1 MSSKSSTEE
10 SIGDNDSECSE
21 EGVDPRVQVELEKLN
36 SSTNEINR
44 LEVDLDDARAKFRQL
59 LCDTTLQIDALGKK
73 LGSCVERA
81 RPYYEARM
89 KSKEALIETQ
99 KAAVKFE
106 RANSAH
112 TAAKEMVFLAEE
124 GLKTEGRTFDHAW
137 QEMLNHATMRVNE
150 SEMER
155 TTTEQEH
162 RRTSLLYH
170 ESEKKVQQL
179 QKDLKRSINKSRNVR
194 RNLLFINSIAIEHR
208 LKLLPYFEL
217 KSQYNHQMEE
227 QKQRVKRLESQVSQ
241 AKASYAEALRNLEQI
256 SDEIHKIRNHEMFG
270 FTDPLGVRGLGVGAE
285 SPLQSSKNIREKPKS
300 TQASKRKKASKRQ
313 STNENQSRD
322 SWFDST
328 FQESDSGDE
337 YLSIPNKLGPAASPV
352 MPQKSKDSGDLSQYL
367 GLSSLPGD
375 SETRM
380 QAVAKLE
387 EEVLKDAKTT
397 RLEAERRPS
406 LATSTP
412 SCNTTPKKTPRNP
425 FLPLTNPFQP
435 QNGQHNSLNNGID
448 SESNQTWTAINLG
461 ESSSDNSPSPVKS
474 MSNGTDQAGK
484 GKGIDIPYRPL
495 VDHPGD
501 DKGSGSHIITPL
513 NDEKGKCDDW
523 LAKNEGTVPDG
534 GEEVWTEVSLNDD
547 PETPTTSSLFKKV
560 SFFNTNFTCGR
571 PRNSS
576 TDDERQ
582 SSVELN
588 TPPQSARGS
597 VSLQGTPLKQRMKL
611 DTGLVNWISRSS
623 AAEEQPT
630 NIQYRRPPLGNRRQS
645 LDTLLWN
652 PTSERMK
659 DFLNQGIM
667 MLNISSLTERR
678 SSEPRTEKPINVP
691 RSTLNPI
698 TGIETT
704 IVPRHLK
711 KIPSPLEKSLTY
723 LNAEDDSAS
732 DTDSLHSMD
741 MLTDDQVSS
750 LMREPNLQ
758 EVCQDVLGTPIT
770 EVLPGYPSS
779 KP

>member
-10 SIGDNDSECSE
+10 SICDNDSECSE

-36 SSTNEINR
+36 SATNEINR
-44 LEVDLDDARAKFRQL
+44 LEVDLDDARCKFRQL
-59 LCDTTLQIDALGKK
+59 LCDTTLQVDALGKK

-81 RPYYEARM
+81 RPYYDARM
-89 KSKEALIETQ
+89 KAKEALLETQ
-99 KAAVKFE
+99 KAAVQFE

-150 SEMER
+150 TEMER
-155 TTTEQEH
+155 TTTEAEH
-162 RRTSLLYH
+162 RKTSQIYQDA
-170 ESEKKVQQL
+170 ERKVQQL
-179 QKDLKRSINKSRNVR
+179 QKDLKRSIAKSR
-194 RNLLFINSIAIEHR
+194 
-208 LKLLPYFEL
+208 PYFEL

-227 QKQRVKRLESQVSQ
+227 QKQRVKKLESQVSQ

-270 FTDPLGVRGLGVGAE
+270 GFTDPLGVRGLGVGAE
-285 SPLQSSKNIREKPKS
+285 SPIQSKNIRASGK
-300 TQASKRKKASKRQ
+300 TNQAPKRKKPVKQPIASSKG
-313 STNENQSRD
+313 SKD
-322 SWFDST
+322 SWLD
-328 FQESDSGDE
+328 SDSGDE
-337 YLSIPNKLGPAASPV
+337 YLTIPSKLGPAASPV
-352 MPQKSKDSGDLSQYL
+352 LPQRNKESNDMSQFMGLSGLSGDH
-367 GLSSLPGD
+367 
-375 SETRM
+375 ETRM

-387 EEVLKDAKTT
+387 EEVLKDAKTM
-397 RLEAERRPS
+397 RLPAERRPS

-412 SCNTTPKKTPRNP
+412 SCNSTPKKTPKNP

-435 QNGQHNSLNNGID
+435 QNNQSNFLNGGSD
-448 SESNQTWTAINLG
+448 SDFNQTWTAINLG
-461 ESSSDNSPSPVKS
+461 ESSSDNSPSPAK
-474 MSNGTDQAGK
+474 MSPSGK
-484 GKGIDIPYRPL
+484 EQSNASIDIPYRPL
-495 VDHPGD
+495 LDQQTDEKSAGCQ
-501 DKGSGSHIITPL
+501 IITPL
-513 NDEKGKCDDW
+513 TDEKASCDDW
-523 LAKNEGTVPDG
+523 LRKISDNGAPDG

-560 SFFNTNFTCGR
+560 SFFNTNFSCGR

-576 TDDERQ
+576 TDEDRQ

-597 VSLQGTPLKQRMKL
+597 VSLQGTPLKQRMKI

-623 AAEEQPT
+623 AAGDEQIMTSMP
-630 NIQYRRPPLGNRRQS
+630 RRPPIGSRRQS

-659 DFLNQGIM
+659 DILNQGIM

-678 SSEPRTEKPINVP
+678 SSEPRTEKPSNLP
-691 RSTLNPI
+691 GGTLSPMTGMDQSTL
-698 TGIETT
+698 TT
-704 IVPRHLK
+704 RPLK

-741 MLTDDQVSS
+741 MLTDDQISS
-750 LMREPNLQ
+750 LMHEPNLR
-758 EVCQDVLGTPIT
+758 EVCQDVLGTPIS
-770 EVLPGYPSS
+770 EVLPGYPAT
-779 KP
+779 KA